1 MKRGLMRPTAVLF
14 PAVLLLAAIFGNESS
29 VDSLFVNWCMIQL
42 LSLCSVDSFR
52 NAAAREPGVRRVDRR
67 FSGAFL
73 TILLGIAATG
83 LIQWRSKLFSFRTG
97 DVLLL
102 VEAATAINE
111 QMFEERMFA
120 LSHPSDGAILSV
132 VSNLLLLAGLLLDS
146 SGGVA
151 APAQAFYTACG
162 AGLGM
167 MISVVASYVIEPMH
181 GFSLSPRN
189 IAFFPKA
196 AVQKLL
202 YPAVTFVLSALL
214 IRLKPEEGSLNDV
227 FRMEYQVIFAGWI
240 LWRLSRTICRRAGDE
255 SRPLNLLL
263 IAAAAIPVLAC
274 AWLPA
279 QGYAAAATLALV
291 CAAIVFCAP
300 GVRFYGGA
308 ALVLAAFALQIGR
321 PLPEMWNTIA
331 MAVCCAAAVILNL
344 HKAFLRRV

>member
-1 MKRGLMRPTAVLF
+1 MKRGLMRPTAALF

-29 VDSLFVNWCMIQL
+29 VNSLFVNWCMIQL

-73 TILLGIAATG
+73 TILLGITVTG
-83 LIQWRSKLFSFRTG
+83 LIQWRSKLFSFQTG

-102 VEAATAINE
+102 TAAAAVIIE

-132 VSNLLLLAGLLLDS
+132 VSNLLLLEGMLLDS

-151 APAQAFYTACG
+151 APVQAFYTACA

-167 MISVVASYVIEPMH
+167 MISIVASCVIEPMH
-181 GFSLSPRN
+181 GFSISPRN
-189 IAFFPKA
+189 IGFFPKA
-196 AVQKLL
+196 AVQTLL
-202 YPAVTFVLSALL
+202 YPAVVLMIGGEADMLAGLL
-214 IRLKPEEGSLNDV
+214 
-227 FRMEYQVIFAGWI
+227 
-240 LWRLSRTICRRAGDE
+240 LWRLSRTVCRRAGDE

-279 QGYAAAATLALV
+279 QGYAAAAILALA

-300 GVRFYGGA
+300 SVRFYGGA
-308 ALVLAAFALQIGR
+308 ALVMAAFALQNWR
-321 PLPEMWNTIA
+321 TLPEMWNTIA

-344 HKAFLRRV
+344 RKAFLRRV

>member
-1 MKRGLMRPTAVLF
+1 
-14 PAVLLLAAIFGNESS
+14 
-29 VDSLFVNWCMIQL
+29 
-42 LSLCSVDSFR
+42 
-52 NAAAREPGVRRVDRR
+52 
-67 FSGAFL
+67 
-73 TILLGIAATG
+73 
-83 LIQWRSKLFSFRTG
+83 
-97 DVLLL
+97 
-102 VEAATAINE
+102 
-111 QMFEERMFA
+111 
-120 LSHPSDGAILSV
+120 
-132 VSNLLLLAGLLLDS
+132 
-146 SGGVA
+146 
-151 APAQAFYTACG
+151 
-162 AGLGM
+162 M

-196 AVQKLL
+196 AVQTLL

-214 IRLKPEEGSLNDV
+214 IRLKPEKGSLNDV